1 MLRNFVTRSQLPLM
15 VALDNPRLDLG
26 FLAELISSMRGLVV
40 GFKLGTPF
48 LVSRG
53 VKALKSLLESYSD
66 IYFLADL
73 KLADLPHIM
82 EYSVEVVS
90 EVGFRGVV
98 AVAFVGYEGA
108 LDRLSRKCESLGVD
122 LLLQVTYDHPSSYII
137 DSLYAYVKKI
147 IKQVDPEGLIV
158 PASKTTIIRDLRE
171 TFGDIYVILSPGIFV
186 AGAEPGEGLC
196 YGADVEVVGT
206 RVVAAPSPLSALR
219 EVAEH
224 QRKYLTANRDKCVG
238 RKL

>member
-1 MLRNFVTRSQLPLM
+1 MLRNFIARSQLPLM

-26 FLAELISSMRGLVV
+26 FLAELVSSMRGLVV

-48 LVSRG
+48 LVGKG
-53 VKALKSLLESYSD
+53 VKALKTLLESFPD
-66 IYFLADL
+66 VYFLADL

-90 EVGFRGVV
+90 EVGFRGIT
-98 AVAFVGYEGA
+98 AAAFVGYEGA
-108 LDRLSRKCESLGVD
+108 LDRLSKKCESLGID

-147 IKQVDPEGLIV
+147 IKQVDPEGLVV

-171 TFGDIYVILSPGIFV
+171 TFGNAYVILSPGIFL

-196 YGADVEVVGT
+196 YGADVEIVGS
-206 RVVAAPSPLSALR
+206 RVVAAPSPLGALR
-219 EVAEH
+219 EVAEN
-224 QRKYLTANRDKCVG
+224 QRKYLTANRDRCVRRG
-238 RKL
+238 L